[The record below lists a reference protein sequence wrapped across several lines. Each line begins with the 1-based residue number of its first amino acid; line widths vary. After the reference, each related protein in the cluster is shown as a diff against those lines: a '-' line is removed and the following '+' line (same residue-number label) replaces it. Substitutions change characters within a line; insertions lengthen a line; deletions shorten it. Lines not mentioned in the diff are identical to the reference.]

1 MASCGPENWLAAI
14 VFGDPAG
21 CHRVEALDSR
31 RRMAYTFV
39 HIPYLEPPC
48 PIICTTVNGTSL
60 TQRDAATVA
69 INVRR
74 HMARAGL
81 TFEDVV
87 TATELDERTVR
98 GIVRGTKNPHAR
110 TLHKLANGLGV
121 TVDDLFQR
129 AGLHSARQFDRVTN
143 SLVSSF
149 VNAHP
154 DMFHNWSEAEF
165 DELYSRFGTGGQLT
179 EHGIAAAAQATNV
192 KRNVWRQV
200 SVILESGEAKL
211 LTEFIELLYGRV
223 TVTPAPTDSAA
234 PS

>member
-1 MASCGPENWLAAI
+1 MHVYVCTYSAI
-14 VFGDPAG
+14 SSHPVP
-21 CHRVEALDSR
+21 S
-31 RRMAYTFV
+31 FV
-39 HIPYLEPPC
+39 
-48 PIICTTVNGTSL
+48 TVVNSTSIA
-60 TQRDAATVA
+60 QRDAATVA

-81 TFEDVV
+81 TFEDIV

-110 TLHKLANGLGV
+110 TLHKLAHGLGV
-121 TVDDLFQR
+121 TVDDLFQP

-149 VNAHP
+149 VTAHP
-154 DMFHNWSEAEF
+154 EMFQNWSDAEF

-179 EHGIAAAAQATNV
+179 EAGIAAAAQATNT
-192 KRNVWRQV
+192 KRDVWRQV

-211 LTEFIELLYGRV
+211 LTEFVDLLYGRV
-223 TVTPAPTDSAA
+223 TVTPATSGSALTT
-234 PS
+234 